1 MDDTRIHDAL
11 HELAGAAPEAPALWD
26 RTRRRITRRRQR
38 RIGVTALAVVG
49 VLTIGAGVVTSM
61 TTSGDDD
68 ADRISAGPS
77 AVADAPD
84 EILAVVGGKL
94 TVLSAADGSV
104 RRELPAL
111 PGAVT
116 EVSSVPSGRWIT
128 YTQLDARTEPC
139 SASPALVQAN
149 ADGSDAHVIVG
160 GGIGASP
167 IVSPDGRWVA
177 YRKSE
182 CQSASV
188 TAGITSLETG
198 QNFLVSLGDNASGS
212 GEGPMAFTPDSSR
225 LLITHGDSVRA
236 RVGARRLRA

>member
-49 VLTIGAGVVTSM
+49 VLTIGAGVVTSV

-182 CQSASV
+182 CQSA
-188 TAGITSLETG
+188 E
-198 QNFLVSLGDNASGS
+198 
-212 GEGPMAFTPDSSR
+212 R
-225 LLITHGDSVRA
+225 LRRHHEPRNRTELPRVAERQ
-236 RVGARRLRA
+236 RVGTRRMADRVHARLVALADHGRR